1 MAIGESDSY
10 RGNIAGWLDSPKGP
24 LELSGR
30 EFSVGRVSKAAH
42 LSLTTLSCQVQV
54 ESRGRVGLNQQV

>member
-42 LSLTTLSCQVQV
+42 LSLSPHSAARSRWRAGE
-54 ESRGRVGLNQQV
+54 ESD